1 MSSSCQ
7 SLMNVANG
15 VPTKANFTPASNS
28 KRAFKKEVFYVFCYL
43 IMAHNTMVVGLH
55 IEIPALEHCFC
66 VESVNQRKPGEELQ
80 TRGALGFPDPGK
92 RRKHSLRSKSIGK
105 IFFFLKLRAGALP
118 DHIRRRR
125 MQILTKVVIT

>member
-1 MSSSCQ
+1 
-7 SLMNVANG
+7 MNVANG

-66 VESVNQRKPGEELQ
+66 VEFVNQRKPGEELQ

-92 RRKHSLRSKSIGK
+92 RSKHSLRSKSIGIKFPGGILSHPEIFGFQDLIK
-105 IFFFLKLRAGALP
+105 IKNKTTIFS
-118 DHIRRRR
+118 
-125 MQILTKVVIT
+125 